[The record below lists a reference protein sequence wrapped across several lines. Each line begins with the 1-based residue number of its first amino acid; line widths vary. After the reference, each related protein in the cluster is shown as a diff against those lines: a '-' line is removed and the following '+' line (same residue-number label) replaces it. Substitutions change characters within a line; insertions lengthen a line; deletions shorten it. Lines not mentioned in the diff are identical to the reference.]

1 MTFYCSVG
9 YRKPFYFERRYL
21 VTYSYLFT
29 YLYQEQGQFFFS
41 STSALSFICTYFTT
55 QNQNKIQ
62 FYLCWRV
69 AKFKQLI
76 SAFVKVPCL
85 IFGTALLWLFKSHNL
100 LILVSDR
107 RQHCTAMY
115 TQHHVNTLQCNILI
129 VKEEKK

>member
-1 MTFYCSVG
+1 MYLFFFILYKNNIGTKRVNVNILHCIGSALVACMTFYCSVG

-76 SAFVKVPCL
+76 SAFVKVLCL
-85 IFGTALLWLFKSHNL
+85 IFGTWPCFDYLKV
-100 LILVSDR
+100 II
-107 RQHCTAMY
+107 Y
-115 TQHHVNTLQCNILI
+115 
-129 VKEEKK
+129 